1 MRKMGFSSQGKG
13 VHEALLARQDG
24 EIRLIEIMRKCLQ
37 QKSKSDREYAAAL
50 SSVAQLGLKIDRTDD
65 LAGEFFSLSFLP
77 LANFTLIDLN

>member
-1 MRKMGFSSQGKG
+1 MGFSSQGKG

-37 QKSKSDREYAAAL
+37 QKSKSDRDYAAAM

-65 LAGEFFSLSFLP
+65 LAGEFIVFFLSFMP

>member
-1 MRKMGFSSQGKG
+1 MGFSSQGKG

-37 QKSKSDREYAAAL
+37 QKSKSDRDYAAAM

-65 LAGEFFSLSFLP
+65 LAGEFIVFSSLLCRWQISL
-77 LANFTLIDLN
+77 